1 MCAQDDVRIITI
13 ESGHCILLLVKHYII
28 SEIRKGMDKPRT
40 FDRTI
45 SFDEELLRQLNEYAL
60 RKGQLLEHW
69 LPVAIKEVLL
79 PNLNKKPM
87 EALIDYLE
95 PGKDFDVPFSNK
107 EFMIQNGFYRYP
119 LGNPG
124 LEEMS
129 KQKTSRDTLAGNYNR
144 LFPVVLCVR
153 VVALYSQ
160 NSPMSKEKYYAKLR
174 EHAYQVRLSLI
185 EKMQMHYRQR
195 GPYDGLPA
203 HRHESK
209 TGTSQKELSSW
220 RRFLRFFADVST
232 RPGSGGLAQRL
243 NLITVNDEG
252 DILLTHEG
260 KTLADMKNPVLDD
273 WNFDYDERIIKST
286 LSIQEIEFFTHA
298 IALTHPIEY
307 EKMCE
312 LVYLLKSGPMP
323 RKEILNEFYILRH
336 MSTPKKSAEL
346 NGLMG
351 RMIDLQIIDRYAIT
365 NYQGDGRSSNLYA
378 LNPSPL
384 TQAMVEQVTKSKP

>member
-1 MCAQDDVRIITI
+1 
-13 ESGHCILLLVKHYII
+13 
-28 SEIRKGMDKPRT
+28 MDKPRT

-45 SFDEELLRQLNEYAL
+45 PFDEELLRQLNEYAL

-107 EFMIQNGFYRYP
+107 EFMIENEFSRYP

-129 KQKTSRDTLAGNYNR
+129 KQKTSRDTFAGNYNR

-153 VVALYSQ
+153 IVALYSQ
-160 NSPMSKEKYYAKLR
+160 NSPMSKEKYYTKLR

-209 TGTSQKELSSW
+209 TGTPQKELSSW
-220 RRFLRFFADVST
+220 RRFVRFFADVNS

-243 NLITVNDEG
+243 NLITVNAEG
-252 DILLTHEG
+252 DILLTYDG
-260 KTLADMKNPVLDD
+260 KILANMKNPVLDD
-273 WNFDYDERIIKST
+273 WNFDYDERILKST
-286 LSIQEIEFFTHA
+286 LNTKVDFLTHA
-298 IALTHPIEY
+298 IASTHPIEY

-312 LVYLLKSGPMP
+312 LATLLKAKPMT
-323 RKEILNEFYILRH
+323 RQEVIDGFYIFRH
-336 MSTPKKSAEL
+336 MSAPKKSAEL

-351 RMIDLQIIDRYAIT
+351 RMIDLQIIDKYT
-365 NYQGDGRSSNLYA
+365 NTNFRGDGRSSNLYA
-378 LNPSPL
+378 LKPSPL
-384 TQAMVEQVTKSKP
+384 TQRMVEQVTKSKS